1 MPSGMAA
8 EMRAALPTLDRDG
21 LVLKRSPLSKTG
33 FVNVIEVKG
42 KYQARLQVPGD
53 GRGGAKKRKQQAL
66 PGLFDTAED
75 AAVYLAS
82 FKQGIVANGWSTG
95 EAAAKIDP
103 LDKKHKPRT
112 PMKAASSSRAAAA
125 TASHHHSGNANICAY
140 AMSGICGRIAAPD
153 AVIGLL
159 PTTCLILLYDTYGTY
174 SHMYP
179 VVYVSSMYVTGDN
192 IVL

>member
-75 AAVYLAS
+75 AAVYGVVQTGHRCQWVVHWRS
-82 FKQGIVANGWSTG
+82 SCQDRST
-95 EAAAKIDP
+95 
-103 LDKKHKPRT
+103 
-112 PMKAASSSRAAAA
+112 
-125 TASHHHSGNANICAY
+125 
-140 AMSGICGRIAAPD
+140 
-153 AVIGLL
+153 
-159 PTTCLILLYDTYGTY
+159 
-174 SHMYP
+174 
-179 VVYVSSMYVTGDN
+179 
-192 IVL
+192 